1 MDEFIVILRP
11 DKGNDIVILNKVDY
25 VNKVETLLSDDS
37 KFKPINNDKN
47 INKLIYS
54 LENKICRFLRAIK
67 SKGIID
73 ESTYKDTVPIGSKPG
88 ILYGL
93 PKIHKPNCPIRPIL
107 SAIKT
112 PSYNLAKFLIPL
124 INKWSTNEYTTKDT
138 FHFTSEITNFPN
150 ANKYI
155 MASFD
160 IKSLFTNV
168 PLRETIE
175 VILNLAFQNSDK
187 FLGFEKN
194 DLKKLLKIEF

>member
-1 MDEFIVILRP
+1 M
-11 DKGNDIVILNKVDY
+11 
-25 VNKVETLLSDDS
+25 
-37 KFKPINNDKN
+37 
-47 INKLIYS
+47 
-54 LENKICRFLRAIK
+54 
-67 SKGIID
+67 
-73 ESTYKDTVPIGSKPG
+73 
-88 ILYGL
+88 
-93 PKIHKPNCPIRPIL
+93 
-107 SAIKT
+107 
-112 PSYNLAKFLIPL
+112 AKFLIPL

-138 FHFTSEITNFPN
+138 FHFTSEIINFPN

-160 IKSLFTNV
+160 IKSSFTNV